1 MKLEARI
8 NALEDVVLEMG
19 QEVANIKARLSTKC
33 HVKFQYI
40 RVTLLSYNSSLEEWN
55 RTRAHLI
62 DIWKDDSIS
71 YDMKQLQEQITVI
84 SQRYLDSWDVNKL
97 ASIFPEDLR
106 SFSPVDWLQYII

>member
-40 RVTLLSYNSSLEEWN
+40 CVTPLSYNSSLEEWN
-55 RTRAHLI
+55 RTRAHLLG
-62 DIWKDDSIS
+62 IWKDDSIS
-71 YDMKQLQEQITVI
+71 YDMKQLQEQITVVI
-84 SQRYLDSWDVNKL
+84 QRYFI
-97 ASIFPEDLR
+97 AGM
-106 SFSPVDWLQYII
+106 

>member
-40 RVTLLSYNSSLEEWN
+40 RVTPLSYNSSLEEWN

-62 DIWKDDSIS
+62 GICKDDSIS
-71 YDMKQLQEQITVI
+71 YAMKQLQEQITVI

-97 ASIFPEDLR
+97 ASIFLK
-106 SFSPVDWLQYII
+106 I

>member
-1 MKLEARI
+1 MKLEERI

-62 DIWKDDSIS
+62 GNNYRNKLQLLVNDIWIAG
-71 YDMKQLQEQITVI
+71 M
-84 SQRYLDSWDVNKL
+84 
-97 ASIFPEDLR
+97 
-106 SFSPVDWLQYII
+106 